1 MSDIRGIHYEIS
13 KPKLNMKVMSLPRK
27 VDYFIAVFATAFC
40 LVTVSAANATM
51 TCTWLDEFPVISDPS
66 IQQKLEAHV
75 RALPGLKNY
84 KIRLLQGRY
93 FLVQAE
99 GKFCKDV
106 PHCEYRLLELRDGV
120 VRNIF
125 AFEGTGMI
133 WREWSPLSF
142 RVENLEDDY
151 SAWAFE
157 TTEDTYIRVDLPRFR
172 DMVVIGSPGPL
183 AMPTLR
189 ACDGIKKSAR

>member
-1 MSDIRGIHYEIS
+1 MTDIRGIHYEIS

-27 VDYFIAVFATAFC
+27 VGYFIAVFATAFC

-84 KIRLLQGRY
+84 KIRLLQDRY

-106 PHCEYRLLELRDGV
+106 PHCEYRLLELRECGSKYFCLRGD
-120 VRNIF
+120 RHDL
-125 AFEGTGMI
+125 AGMVSA
-133 WREWSPLSF
+133 ELSSRKLGRRLF
-142 RVENLEDDY
+142 GL
-151 SAWAFE
+151 
-157 TTEDTYIRVDLPRFR
+157 
-172 DMVVIGSPGPL
+172 
-183 AMPTLR
+183 
-189 ACDGIKKSAR
+189 GI